1 MSKVDDGKSFQRE
14 RIRRGQAAGK
24 QPVLYKMELTE
35 GENER
40 MKRFLALL
48 LIMML
53 VLTSFAACGSNEEG
67 EATDPGANNEQG
79 VEAGGENVDG
89 EAGEGDAAGTEGD
102 AEGEDAEEKA
112 DADQKE
118 QPDGNQAEQK
128 PADKTDKPAKPAA
141 KPADK
146 PAKEESNSSSK
157 PANKAEIKAP
167 SGTPA
172 EIIDKIYAEYPVA
185 DLPLGTMEVDLA
197 DLDALKMFTGLSSA
211 DKIKAA
217 AVSETM
223 MGSQAYSL
231 VVVKAKDAKYAD
243 DIVEE
248 MANGID
254 PRKWVC
260 VEADDL
266 SVASAG
272 DVVVLMMVE
281 STFKDTVTSKNIID
295 AFSAICGGL
304 DTRI

>member
-1 MSKVDDGKSFQRE
+1 
-14 RIRRGQAAGK
+14 
-24 QPVLYKMELTE
+24 
-35 GENER
+35 

-48 LIMML
+48 LVMML
-53 VLTSFAACGSNEEG
+53 VLTSFAACGSNDEG
-67 EATDPGANNEQG
+67 EAADPGANNEQG

-89 EAGEGDAAGTEGD
+89 EAGKGDAAGTEGD

-118 QPDGNQAEQK
+118 EPAGNQAEQK
-128 PADKTDKPAKPAA
+128 PADKTDKPAKPADKPA

-157 PANKAEIKAP
+157 PANKAEIKAS